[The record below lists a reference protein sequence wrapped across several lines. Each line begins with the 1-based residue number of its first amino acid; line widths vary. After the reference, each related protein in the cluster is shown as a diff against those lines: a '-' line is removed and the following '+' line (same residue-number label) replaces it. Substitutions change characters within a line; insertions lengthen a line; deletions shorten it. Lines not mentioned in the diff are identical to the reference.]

1 MLPTFLKSCITG
13 NLCKLFW
20 LWILCWLYWWNVAG
34 LIMTLM
40 LFLFFRRL
48 SPLLT
53 LLLYL
58 LPPSLPQFLFC
69 ILYCPVWWAIVS
81 NSSCHVYD
89 LGIGR
94 SLWLNSFLFFKL
106 FWFFNG
112 RIWLLWY
119 FVDLIWRARRNISF
133 SKFVDS
139 EGFEEA
145 STDEGDC
152 KETKFEVFRLQLA
165 STRIV
170 ESCFEQFLS
179 MVIGVIENPSKKLD
193 LFIPFVMLSLLRLSV
208 LDDMERLKRSWS
220 LLKHL
225 FLRSRNP
232 FRNRFESKL

>member
-1 MLPTFLKSCITG
+1 
-13 NLCKLFW
+13 
-20 LWILCWLYWWNVAG
+20 
-34 LIMTLM
+34 MTLM

-53 LLLYL
+53 FLLYL

-81 NSSCHVYD
+81 SSSCHVHD
-89 LGIGR
+89 LGICR
-94 SLWLNSFLFFKL
+94 SLWLNGFLFFKL
-106 FWFFNG
+106 FRFFRG
-112 RIWLLWY
+112 LIWLLWY
-119 FVDLIWRARRNISF
+119 FIDLIWRARRNISF

-139 EGFEEA
+139 EAFDEA
-145 STDEGDC
+145 SPEEGDW
-152 KETKFEVFRLQLA
+152 KETKFEFFRSQLA

-193 LFIPFVMLSLLRLSV
+193 LFIPFVMLALILLSV
-208 LDDMERLKRSWS
+208 LEDVERLKRFRS

-225 FLRSRNP
+225 FLRSRKP
-232 FRNRFESKL
+232 FRNRLESKL

>member
-1 MLPTFLKSCITG
+1 M
-13 NLCKLFW
+13 
-20 LWILCWLYWWNVAG
+20 
-34 LIMTLM
+34 MLM
-40 LFLFFRRL
+40 LLLFFRRL

-58 LPPSLPQFLFC
+58 LPPSVPQFLFC

-81 NSSCHVYD
+81 SSSCHVHD

-94 SLWLNSFLFFKL
+94 SLWLNSVLFFRL
-106 FWFFNG
+106 FRFFNG

-119 FVDLIWRARRNISF
+119 FVELIWRAKRNISF

-139 EGFEEA
+139 EAFEEA
-145 STDEGDC
+145 LGEGEDC
-152 KETKFEVFRLQLA
+152 KETKFEFFRLHLA

-193 LFIPFVMLSLLRLSV
+193 LFIPFVMLALLRLSV
-208 LDDMERLKRSWS
+208 LEDVERLKRFRS

-232 FRNRFESKL
+232 FRNLFESKL